1 MILQSATTD
10 ILLAIISR
18 KRSSVF
24 DLGFVFASVVMWMV
38 VVQVDVL
45 VVLGVGLCYVGVH
58 LM

>member
-1 MILQSATTD
+1 M
-10 ILLAIISR
+10 
-18 KRSSVF
+18 SSIW
-24 DLGFVFASVVMWMV
+24 DLCLRVVMWMV